1 MAKGKRKGC
10 GGKYLRV
17 DLTSGRIE
25 SEQLNEETHRSYVG
39 GSAYGAK
46 VLYDEVPPGTEWS
59 DPDNRLIV
67 ASGPLGGTRINGSG
81 SVSVVTKG
89 PLTNGAASSQ
99 ANGFLGAFMRLN
111 GLDGVV
117 IQGAAESLKYLY
129 IHKGQAELR
138 DAWVKVLIRRGD
150 AEFRGWVSRDWIDC
164 P

>member
-1 MAKGKRKGC
+1 MAEETRKGC

-17 DLTSGRIE
+17 DLSNGRTKF
-25 SEQLNEETHRSYVG
+25 EQLDEKTHRNYVG
-39 GSAYGAK
+39 GAAYGVK

-67 ASGPLGGTRINGSG
+67 ASGPLGGTRVNGSG

-99 ANGFLGAFMRLN
+99 ANGFLGAYMRLN

-138 DAWVKVLIRRGD
+138 DADHLSSCTR
-150 AEFRGWVSRDWIDC
+150 